1 MAKGKKKRNLLKA
14 TVTTN
19 IAARASAT
27 IGSSVKGRDSL
38 TRVKSPIKVV
48 DTHARQWNRWSP

>member
-1 MAKGKKKRNLLKA
+1 MAGKNKKRNLLKA

-19 IAARASAT
+19 IAAKTAAT
-27 IGSSVKGRDSL
+27 IGSTIKGRDSL

-48 DTHARQWNRWSP
+48 DTKSRQWNRWSP

>member
-1 MAKGKKKRNLLKA
+1 MAKGKKRNLLKA
-14 TVTTN
+14 TVTTDV
-19 IAARASAT
+19 AARAAAT
-27 IGSSVKGRDSL
+27 IGSTVKGRDSL